1 MRREFASTT
10 PVPINPGPPSTVV
23 SQIAVSGLEG
33 LTVDDV
39 DVTVDIDHTWTGDL
53 TISVLNPGGQRVVL
67 SDRRGGSR
75 DDFRET
81 VFDSDASLP
90 IGSGTPPFHNT
101 FRPEGNLA
109 DFRHRPANGVWT
121 LEVRDRAFQDGGRLR
136 RWGLAIN
143 TQEAAA
149 PAFTID
155 VRFRGGLTSAQQDAF
170 HAAAAR
176 WSEMIVGD
184 LPDVVVNGETV
195 DDVVI
200 EAQGVAI
207 DGPSGIL
214 GQAGPTFL
222 RPGSLLPAWGIMSF
236 DTADLAQ
243 MEAEGSLVRV
253 IMHEMGHVIGI
264 GTIWPRLGLLQGAGT
279 INPTFTGP
287 RAMQEFAALTGS
299 ATPVPVPVAN
309 TGGVGT
315 RDAHWREAVLGN
327 ELMTGFLNA
336 GVNPISKVTV
346 GSLQDLGY
354 QVNFAA
360 ADPYTL
366 PSSLMLALMGVGVE
380 EVDHGGHG
388 VMLIPE
394 QTVLPETALAG

>member
-1 MRREFASTT
+1 MRKEFTNTT
-10 PVPINPGPPSTVV
+10 PVPISPGPPSTVV
-23 SQIAVSGLEG
+23 SRITVSGLDG
-33 LTVDDV
+33 AAIDDV
-39 DVTVDIDHTWTGDL
+39 DVTVDVDHTWTGDL
-53 TISVLNPGGQRVVL
+53 TISLLNPSGQRVVL

-81 VFDSDASLP
+81 VFDSDASLA
-90 IGSGTPPFHNT
+90 IASGTPPFRNT

-109 DFRHRPANGVWT
+109 DFRNRPADGVWT
-121 LEVRDRAFQDGGRLR
+121 LEVRDRAFQDGGSLR
-136 RWGLAIN
+136 SWGLAIS
-143 TQEAAA
+143 TQSAPA

-170 HAAAAR
+170 HAAAHR

-184 LPDVVVNGETV
+184 LPAVTVNGETV

-207 DGPSGIL
+207 DGQGGIL

-222 RPGSLLPAWGIMSF
+222 RPGSFLPAWGIMSF
-236 DTADLAQ
+236 DSADLAR

-253 IMHEMGHVIGI
+253 IVHEMGHVIGI

-287 RAMQEFAALTGS
+287 RAMREFATLAGS

-327 ELMTGFLNA
+327 ELMTGFLNP
-336 GVNPISKVTV
+336 GVNPISRMTV

-354 QVNFAA
+354 QVDFAA
-360 ADPYTL
+360 ADPYAL

>member
-1 MRREFASTT
+1 MRQEFSNAT

-23 SQIAVSGLEG
+23 SQIAVSGLDG

-39 DVTVDIDHTWTGDL
+39 DVTVDIDHSWTGDL
-53 TISVLNPGGQRVVL
+53 SISVLNPSGQRVVL
-67 SDRRGGSR
+67 CDRRGGSR
-75 DDFRET
+75 DDFQDT
-81 VFDSDASLP
+81 VFDSDANVA
-90 IGSGTPPFHNT
+90 IGSGTPPFRST

-109 DFRHRPANGVWT
+109 DFRNRPANGVWK
-121 LEVRDRAFQDGGRLR
+121 LEVRDRAFQDGGTLR
-136 RWGLAIN
+136 SWGLAIS
-143 TQEAAA
+143 TREA
-149 PAFTID
+149 PQPRFEID
-155 VRFRGGLTSAQQDAF
+155 VRFRGGLTSAQRDAF
-170 HAAAAR
+170 QVAAAR

-184 LPDVVVNGETV
+184 LPAVVVNGETV

-207 DGPSGIL
+207 DGTGGIL

-222 RPGSLLPAWGIMSF
+222 RHGSFLPAWGIMSF
-236 DTADLAQ
+236 DSADLAR

-264 GTIWPRLGLLQGAGT
+264 GTIWPHLGLLQGAGT
-279 INPTFTGP
+279 INPTFTGAK
-287 RAMQEFAALTGS
+287 AMQEFAALTGS

-315 RDAHWREAVLGN
+315 RDSHWREAVLGN

-336 GVNPISKVTV
+336 GVNPISRLTV

-354 QVNFAA
+354 QVNLAA

-366 PSSLMLALMGVGVE
+366 PSALMLALMGVGVE
-380 EVDHGGHG
+380 EADHGGHG

-394 QTVLPETALAG
+394 QTVLPEEAFAG